1 MFSYGDIAGIAAS
14 WARDLRSEIP
24 PRSQFQIVAIIAPSS
39 PVAYIGSLAAQIADS
54 IFVPIDPVLPAEVIN
69 RRLRDIRPSC
79 IALDARCKGLLAELD
94 DQGLPVMIWDE
105 HRAGSAGTLRLPPGR
120 PAGLVY
126 ILATSGSTGPAKL
139 TPIRAVGA
147 WQAVA
152 QVRARLGIG
161 PGDRLIQTFPVGFD
175 LSILSAYLAWTSG
188 AALVLPAQPD
198 LPEGILLTGSAES
211 CTVWFS
217 VPSLVR
223 LVPES
228 ASLPAVR
235 HSLFCGEALYASD
248 VAKWRGIARHSTVHN
263 LYGPTEC
270 AMVATHYQ
278 CPDAPGPAGAA
289 DPAIVPIGWPLPG
302 VDAEVAEVA
311 GRAGGGGQGELLL
324 GGRQM
329 MPGYWRQPAETRRSM
344 VLSADRRRRMYRT
357 GDLVTR
363 DASGLLHFVGRLDD
377 QVKVMGHRIEL
388 QEVTLALSAID
399 GVSEAVAFTVTDDAT
414 RCERLVAAYTSHTGV
429 NPAEVRGLLLTR
441 LPRWMVPWPIIK
453 AGALPR
459 NSSGKT
465 SAAMLR
471 RQFVSGGIS

>member
-1 MFSYGDIAGIAAS
+1 
-14 WARDLRSEIP
+14 
-24 PRSQFQIVAIIAPSS
+24 
-39 PVAYIGSLAAQIADS
+39 
-54 IFVPIDPVLPAEVIN
+54 
-69 RRLRDIRPSC
+69 
-79 IALDARCKGLLAELD
+79 
-94 DQGLPVMIWDE
+94 
-105 HRAGSAGTLRLPPGR
+105 
-120 PAGLVY
+120 
-126 ILATSGSTGPAKL
+126 
-139 TPIRAVGA
+139 
-147 WQAVA
+147 
-152 QVRARLGIG
+152 
-161 PGDRLIQTFPVGFD
+161 
-175 LSILSAYLAWTSG
+175 
-188 AALVLPAQPD
+188 
-198 LPEGILLTGSAES
+198 
-211 CTVWFS
+211 VWFS

-311 GRAGGGGQGELLL
+311 GRAGADRAGADRAGGGRAGGGRAGGGGQGELLL

-471 RQFVSGGIS
+471 QQFASGGIS